1 MRHIFIL
8 KCLGVAAIEV
18 TMIMSQRG
26 NRDSN
31 FLQAFKLAIQ
41 GPLIFTLDSPFL
53 RRDNRAREISW
64 HSQIEFTVQR
74 LFKRPIAPLLR
85 TGSIGTEITS
95 LHLDRCSPVASRSL
109 LQFSA
114 NQASQVKSEASIL
127 DGSPSLQLWR
137 AGVAGKSKVPHL
149 FACCMLDFFFSRNLC
164 S

>member
-53 RRDNRAREISW
+53 RRDKWLAVARGNVNIVSSTEGKVFS
-64 HSQIEFTVQR
+64 HSI
-74 LFKRPIAPLLR
+74 
-85 TGSIGTEITS
+85 
-95 LHLDRCSPVASRSL
+95 
-109 LQFSA
+109 
-114 NQASQVKSEASIL
+114 
-127 DGSPSLQLWR
+127 
-137 AGVAGKSKVPHL
+137 
-149 FACCMLDFFFSRNLC
+149 
-164 S
+164 

>member
-53 RRDNRAREISW
+53 CRDNRAREISW

-74 LFKRPIAPLLR
+74 LFKEANCAAAPNWVNWYGNRPSAF
-85 TGSIGTEITS
+85 GSMFSCSITLITS
-95 LHLDRCSPVASRSL
+95 IFRESSKPSQKQVFLMHRPVC
-109 LQFSA
+109 
-114 NQASQVKSEASIL
+114 NYGE
-127 DGSPSLQLWR
+127 R
-137 AGVAGKSKVPHL
+137 A
-149 FACCMLDFFFSRNLC
+149 
-164 S
+164 